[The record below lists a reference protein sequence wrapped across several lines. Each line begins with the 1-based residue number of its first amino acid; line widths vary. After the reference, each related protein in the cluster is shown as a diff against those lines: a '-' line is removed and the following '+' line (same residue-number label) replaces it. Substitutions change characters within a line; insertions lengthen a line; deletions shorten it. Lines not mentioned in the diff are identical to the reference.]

1 MHRLEK
7 HDYSLGAQWCKN
19 ASMTYREYVEEAAQY
34 AGVLTGIR
42 RELHQMPEFG
52 LENPLSTERCLAS
65 VHGLGEVFRSQR
77 TSGAALL
84 IKGDLPGPTVLLR
97 TDTDALAVVEDTGVD
112 FASTN
117 GYMHACGHDLHMAMA
132 IGASHLLHT
141 HKDRLRGNVV
151 VWFQPGEEG
160 HGGADVMLEEGLHLV
175 SGELPIAAYGIHVF
189 SSYPLGIFG
198 ARPGPLMASAGGM
211 TVTFK
216 GQGGHGSMPWLSK
229 DPISP
234 MLEAAQA
241 LQTAVNKKI
250 SAFEPVVINLGW
262 IKAGDD
268 HTENVIPE
276 VAQFGA
282 TIRTFS
288 DEVTAQVKTAV
299 EELLAGIAAAHGVQ
313 ASVEFHPFTKV
324 LMNDAKAIDRVQR
337 IVDDSFDRL
346 PNGASRY
353 VHLEHPITGGEDF
366 ASVLKEMPGAFVFM
380 GACPPD
386 RDHTKAETNHS
397 NKAVFDD
404 SKLSDGSALLAA
416 LAFDTLDE
424 AANQLN

>member
-1 MHRLEK
+1 MRVWQG
-7 HDYSLGAQWCKN
+7 DANVAYRCKN
-19 ASMTYREYVEEAAQY
+19 ASMSYAEYVEEAANY
-34 AGVLTGIR
+34 AEVLKGIR

-65 VHGLGEVFRSQR
+65 VHGLGEVFRSKR

-97 TDTDALAVVEDTGVD
+97 TDTDALAVNEDTGLEY
-112 FASTN
+112 ASTN
-117 GYMHACGHDLHMAMA
+117 GFMHACGHDLHMAMA
-132 IGASHLLHT
+132 VGAAHLLHT
-141 HKDRLRGNVV
+141 HRDRLRGNVV
-151 VWFQPGEEG
+151 IWFQPGEEG
-160 HGGADVMLEEGLHLV
+160 HGGADVMLEEDLHLV
-175 SGELPIAAYGIHVF
+175 SGEKPIAAYGIHVF
-189 SSYPLGIFG
+189 SSYPLGVFG
-198 ARPGPLMASAGGM
+198 SRPGPLMASAGGM

-241 LQTAVNKKI
+241 LQTTVTKKI
-250 SAFEPVVINLGW
+250 STFEPVVINIGW
-262 IKAGDD
+262 VKAGDD

-288 DEVTAQVKTAV
+288 DEITAQVKAAV
-299 EELLAGIAAAHGVQ
+299 EELIHGIASAHGVRGE
-313 ASVEFHPFTKV
+313 VEFHPFTKV
-324 LMNDAKAIDRVQR
+324 LMNDAAAIDRVKK
-337 IVDDSFDRL
+337 IVESSFSKL
-346 PNGASRY
+346 PSGAPRY
-353 VHLEHPITGGEDF
+353 VDLEHPITGGEDF
-366 ASVLKEMPGAFVFM
+366 ASIVKEIPGAFVFM

-397 NKAVFDD
+397 NKAIFDD
-404 SKLSDGSALLAA
+404 STLHEGSALLAA

-424 AANQLN
+424 AIRNLA

>member
-1 MHRLEK
+1 
-7 HDYSLGAQWCKN
+7 
-19 ASMTYREYVEEAAQY
+19 MTYREYVEEAAQY

-117 GYMHACGHDLHMAMA
+117 GYMHACGHDLHMAMG
-132 IGASHLLHT
+132 IGAAHLIAT
-141 HKDRLRGNVV
+141 HKDELKGDVI

-160 HGGADVMLEEGLHLV
+160 HGGADVMLEENMHMV
-175 SGELPIAAYGIHVF
+175 SGQMPIAAYGIHVF
-189 SSYPLGIFG
+189 SSYPKGMFG
-198 ARPGPLMASAGGM
+198 SRVGALMAAAGGM

-216 GQGGHGSMPWLSK
+216 GAGGHGSMPWLSK

-234 MLEAAQA
+234 MAEAISA
-241 LQTAVNKKI
+241 LQTMVNKRF
-250 SAFEPVVINLGW
+250 SAFDPVVINVGW
-262 IKAGDD
+262 VKAGDD

-276 VAQFGA
+276 TASFGA

-288 DEVTAQVKTAV
+288 VENTEKVKQYSTQ
-299 EELLAGIAAAHGVQ
+299 LLESIAAAHGLEV
-313 ASVEFHPFTKV
+313 AINFLPSTKV
-324 LMNDAKAIDRVQR
+324 LMNDANAISRVEHV
-337 IVDDSFDRL
+337 IDEAFG
-346 PNGASRY
+346 PGRY
-353 VHLEHPITGGEDF
+353 WNMPDPIAGGEDF
-366 ASVLKEMPGAFVFM
+366 ASVVDLIPGAFVFM
-380 GACPPD
+380 GACPDGMDPN
-386 RDHTKAETNHS
+386 KASTNHS
-397 NKAVFDD
+397 NKALFDD
-404 SKLSDGSALLAA
+404 SVLADGAALLAS
-416 LAFDTLDE
+416 LAFDALNE
-424 AANQLN
+424 AAAR